1 MIQNIY
7 ISENLYEQTAFPC
20 FYECGMAYC
29 SYIVYGIQS
38 KLEGFKERKTI
49 RSGVLTDHFP
59 PVTQNLSHSKMLNR
73 LRLLAAL
80 NVGDKRFFQDNIQ
93 SPF

>member
-7 ISENLYEQTAFPC
+7 ISENLSEQTAFPC

-49 RSGVLTDHFP
+49 RSGVSNRSFSPSYTEF
-59 PVTQNLSHSKMLNR
+59 VSFQNAQSIAPFSCT
-73 LRLLAAL
+73 
-80 NVGDKRFFQDNIQ
+80 KRRR
-93 SPF
+93 

>member
-7 ISENLYEQTAFPC
+7 ISENLSEQTAFPC

-29 SYIVYGIQS
+29 FHIVYGIQS
-38 KLEGFKERKTI
+38 ELKGFKERKTI
-49 RSGVLTDHFP
+49 RTDHFP

-80 NVGDKRFFQDNIQ
+80 NVGDKRFFQDTIQ

>member
-7 ISENLYEQTAFPC
+7 ISENLSEQTAFPC
-20 FYECGMAYC
+20 FYECGMAYR

-38 KLEGFKERKTI
+38 KLKGFKERKTI
-49 RSGVLTDHFP
+49 WTDHFP

-80 NVGDKRFFQDNIQ
+80 NVGDKRFFQDTIQ

>member
-1 MIQNIY
+1 MSKQLSLAFTNVGWHTVL
-7 ISENLYEQTAFPC
+7 ISYMAFNRNEKGLKKGRR
-20 FYECGMAYC
+20 FAL
-29 SYIVYGIQS
+29 V
-38 KLEGFKERKTI
+38 FR
-49 RSGVLTDHFP
+49 TDHFP
-59 PVTQNLSHSKMLNR
+59 PVTQNLSHSKMLNP

>member
-7 ISENLYEQTAFPC
+7 ISENLSEQTAFPC

-38 KLEGFKERKTI
+38 KLKGRRFALVFR
-49 RSGVLTDHFP
+49 TDHFP